1 MINKFT
7 LKNHAALLAVSLL
20 LIPVSAHADWNQNN
34 DEANRQRAMSSMRA
48 TTAANDR
55 QNADRQFQSGLRNSA
70 SSSSG
75 SGSNTSS
82 SGSSGST
89 GPSYT
94 GGGASTGPQSVVA
107 TMTVRETSAQMA
119 VRLAKAGESGDIDAQ
134 YKLGVFY
141 FAGVDGIAR
150 NDVKAR
156 YWIKKAADQG
166 HAVSAGQYG
175 YMLQKGIG
183 GAVDEQGAT
192 PYFLKAAQ
200 MGDSYAKGWYALNT
214 VLANDNANMAKA
226 TAYAV
231 EAADAGDLTAQIL
244 LGSVIYY
251 NDGPNQDNAK
261 SFKYLNQ
268 AVAQNSGM
276 AMRFLGKWYVNG
288 GDGVTRDVPKGVGM
302 MERSAAL
309 GDTPAMIQLSRLY
322 GFGFDGIVKSEA
334 KAVTYLRQAVAKN
347 DGEAMG
353 ILADFHYFAR
363 FGVIENKAEA
373 LSLYRRGAELGDTE
387 SQSNYAGL
395 LYEGVLT
402 PKDLQ
407 GSISYTRKAAEGGN
421 GLSQVRLGKFYY
433 FGEGVTKDLNEAT
446 RWFKKAAATK
456 TPEALEIM
464 KEPDVSA
471 AAKAMGI

>member
-1 MINKFT
+1 MIRLVT
-7 LKNHAALLAVSLL
+7 LKSSGAVLALGLL
-20 LIPVSAHADWNQNN
+20 MIPVSAHADWNQNN

-55 QNADRQFQSGLRNSA
+55 QNADAQFQSGLRNSA
-70 SSSSG
+70 G
-75 SGSNTSS
+75 SS
-82 SGSSGST
+82 SGSSSSSSSSRSSGSSGPNYAGST
-89 GPSYT
+89 NS
-94 GGGASTGPQSVVA
+94 GPQSVVA
-107 TMTVRETSAQMA
+107 TMTIRETAAQMGA
-119 VRLAKAGESGDIDAQ
+119 RLSKYGEQGDLSAQ
-134 YKLGVFY
+134 YKLGVLY
-141 FAGVDGIAR
+141 YVGVDGLR
-150 NDVKAR
+150 RDDSKAR
-156 YWIKKAADQG
+156 YWLKKAADQG
-166 HAVSAGQYG
+166 HGISAGQYG
-175 YMLQKGIG
+175 YMLEKGIG
-183 GAVDEQGAT
+183 GPADSRTAT
-192 PYFLKAAQ
+192 TYFLKGAQ
-200 MGDSYAKGWYALNT
+200 TGDNYAKSWYALS
-214 VLANDNANMAKA
+214 VALANDEANLPKA

-231 EAADAGDLTAQIL
+231 EAADSGELIAQVL
-244 LGSVIYY
+244 LGSIIYY

-261 SFKYLNQ
+261 SFKYLEQ
-268 AVAQNSGM
+268 AVAQNSAM

-288 GDGVTRDVPKGVGM
+288 GDGVSRDVPKGVGM

-322 GFGFDGIVKSEA
+322 GFGFDGVVKSES

-353 ILADFHYFAR
+353 ILADFNFFAR
-363 FGVIENKAEA
+363 FGLAENKAEA

-387 SQSNYAGL
+387 SQSNYGGL

-446 RWFKKAAATK
+446 RWFHKAAATK

-464 KEPDVSA
+464 KEPDVMA